1 MSLLV
6 RGTVPRQSGETA
18 LGSTESSLG
27 GLWHNF
33 EKAPGKHR
41 VARRRQEGFVATK
54 SAQPILPALAEST
67 QKDSASAVRSMV
79 S

>member
-27 GLWHNF
+27 GLIDSF
-33 EKAPGKHR
+33 ENAPANHC
-41 VARRRQEGFVATK
+41 VARWRQEGFIATK

-67 QKDSASAVRSMV
+67 QKDSASTVRSMV